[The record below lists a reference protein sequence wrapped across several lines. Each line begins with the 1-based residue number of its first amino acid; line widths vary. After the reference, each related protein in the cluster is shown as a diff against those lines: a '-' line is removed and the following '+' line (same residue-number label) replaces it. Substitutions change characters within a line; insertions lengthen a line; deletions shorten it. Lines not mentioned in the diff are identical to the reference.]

1 MLRKI
6 NLRRDRWAYP
16 PQRSLLRS
24 AEVGHPGWVFSISC
38 QQYWFENSIW
48 SVRLITL
55 RFVIRLF
62 VTPSTTREQEL
73 PYSYDGGEAAVNGGF
88 HAWRWG
94 RWVVFSN
101 SGVHGP
107 AIRLVRDIALTL
119 VTRRYEEPSDPS
131 GRAQAAASRDW
142 IYSRMGRNHTRG
154 SNLYR
159 IRFLILGSEQWARV
173 RPWRMYRRPCG
184 FPDRS
189 GSALYSH
196 RANIIRQPGAAH
208 A

>member
-1 MLRKI
+1 MDPVAATETIPCEKQGMGESRHVRGKSRCPARANGRHFLT

-38 QQYWFENSIW
+38 QQPWFENSIW

-88 HAWRWG
+88 HAWR
-94 RWVVFSN
+94 
-101 SGVHGP
+101 
-107 AIRLVRDIALTL
+107 
-119 VTRRYEEPSDPS
+119 
-131 GRAQAAASRDW
+131 
-142 IYSRMGRNHTRG
+142 
-154 SNLYR
+154 
-159 IRFLILGSEQWARV
+159 
-173 RPWRMYRRPCG
+173 
-184 FPDRS
+184 
-189 GSALYSH
+189 
-196 RANIIRQPGAAH
+196 
-208 A
+208 